1 MGIHSAIVSDHPQ
14 PTRARFAP
22 TELASNFST
31 TRWRQAGELVPVA
44 LARKALP
51 DRLDAKPMETG
62 SPIRHDW
69 SVDEVVALHN
79 SPLMELVFRAQG
91 VHRAHHEADA
101 VQLCSLLSIKTGACP
116 EDCGYCPQSA
126 HHNADLGVEGLMDVK
141 AVLETA
147 RQARAAGASRFCMG
161 AAWRE
166 VKDGPAF
173 DNVVE
178 MVRGVSELGMEA
190 CVTLGMLNGDQAKRL
205 ADAGLKTYNHNLDT
219 SREFY
224 ERIITTHRFD
234 DRLDTLKHVRD
245 AGVTVCSGGIL
256 GMGET
261 FEDRCSMLC
270 TLASMTPHPE
280 SVPINALVAV
290 EGTPLAKRP
299 PIDPL
304 EMVRAIATTRIL
316 MPKAMVRL
324 SAGRTEM
331 SREAQVLC
339 FMAGANSLFYGE
351 TLLTTPNPE
360 ADADKALLDAMGA
373 RPLVPSP
380 TP

>member
-1 MGIHSAIVSDHPQ
+1 MNDSS
-14 PTRARFAP
+14 R
-22 TELASNFST
+22 E
-31 TRWRQAGELVPVA
+31 
-44 LARKALP
+44 
-51 DRLDAKPMETG
+51 DRDL
-62 SPIRHDW
+62 IRHDW
-69 SVDEVVALHN
+69 RVDEVVALHN
-79 SPLMELVFRAQG
+79 TPLMALLYRAQQ
-91 VHRAHHEADA
+91 VHRAHHEPDA

-126 HHNADLGVEGLMDVK
+126 HHNADLGPEGLMDVE
-141 AVLETA
+141 AVLSTA
-147 RQARAAGASRFCMG
+147 LQAREAGASRFCMG

-178 MVRGVSELGMEA
+178 MVRGVSKLGMEA
-190 CVTLGMLNGDQAKRL
+190 CVTLGMLNADQARRL
-205 ADAGLKTYNHNLDT
+205 AEAGLKAYNHNLDT

-224 ERIITTHRFD
+224 ERIITTRRFE
-234 DRLDTLKHVRD
+234 DRLDTLQHVRD

-256 GMGET
+256 GMGESI
-261 FEDRCSMLC
+261 EDRCSMLC
-270 TLASMTPHPE
+270 TLASLNPQPE

-290 EGTPLAKRP
+290 EGTPLADRP
-299 PIDPL
+299 PVDAL

-324 SAGRTEM
+324 SAGRTDM

-351 TLLTTPNPE
+351 KLLTTPNP
-360 ADADKALLDAMGA
+360 DAEDDRALLDAIGA
-373 RPLVPSP
+373 HALEPEGVRV
-380 TP
+380 